1 MSNYLFGKERWLDPP
16 DEPKDPDGYKCAGC
30 GEVHP
35 IDDMTM
41 IEFRQYCQACVTWM
55 IAEKEA
61 EANDEA

>member
-30 GEVHP
+30 GDVYP
-35 IDDMTM
+35 IDDIVT
-41 IEFRQYCQACVTWM
+41 IEFRHYCRDCQDWL